1 MTINSVLTIIQT
13 IVDISLVWMLIYF
26 VLKNLK
32 NNVKMILIFKGVLII
47 IILKLLSDYV
57 FKLTTL
63 GYLLEYVKM
72 WGPLALII
80 IFQPEIRNILEQL
93 GRKQI
98 ITNHRTLTMDE
109 REKVVYEITNAVDY
123 LRKARM
129 GGLIVIEREISLNQ
143 YIERSKNLYADI
155 SSELLISIFFPR
167 NPLHD
172 GGVIIQGDKI
182 ACAGAVFPISLN
194 NKINKKLGTR
204 HRAALGIS
212 EEADCIAIIISDM
225 RYGLHTVDYFALTIH
240 TVGPIWNAGRNREEE
255 LLANCYFN
263 SMKLAMDNGIRSIAF
278 PSISTGAYG
287 FPVELAAKIAV
298 HTVNRFLQDNPDSFD
313 LVEWVLFDTQTESV

>member
-80 IFQPEIRNILEQL
+80 ICQPEIRNILEQL

-194 NKINKKLGTR
+194 NKIHKKLGTR

-212 EEADCIAIIISDM
+212 EEADCIAIIISEETGKVSIAMNGVLNYNLSLDDM
-225 RYGLHTVDYFALTIH
+225 RMILI
-240 TVGPIWNAGRNREEE
+240 EE
-255 LLANCYFN
+255 L
-263 SMKLAMDNGIRSIAF
+263 KPKR
-278 PSISTGAYG
+278 
-287 FPVELAAKIAV
+287 ELLLDEDLDDESEDAK
-298 HTVNRFLQDNPDSFD
+298 N
-313 LVEWVLFDTQTESV
+313 E

>member
-109 REKVVYEITNAVDY
+109 REKVVYEITDAVDY

-212 EEADCIAIIISDM
+212 EEADCIAIIISEETGKVSIAMNGVLNYNLSLDDM
-225 RYGLHTVDYFALTIH
+225 RMILI
-240 TVGPIWNAGRNREEE
+240 EE
-255 LLANCYFN
+255 L
-263 SMKLAMDNGIRSIAF
+263 KPKR
-278 PSISTGAYG
+278 
-287 FPVELAAKIAV
+287 ELLLDEDLDDESEDAK
-298 HTVNRFLQDNPDSFD
+298 N
-313 LVEWVLFDTQTESV
+313 E